1 MLAFLGPQRK
11 KTKHFRERP
20 ITFPGRPFV
29 FQVVY
34 QLSNNSL
41 PLRRMPRNKNKNP
54 IGKPEFLPLFH
65 KTGIKSFHLR
75 SFTVDPY
82 VPEEVL
88 AHSRIIA
95 VDGIKQLTTSET
107 VLTEKSAG
115 NDPSYVSL
123 NKSKQMATEATYY
136 AILQWSLTYSLAYS

>member
-1 MLAFLGPQRK
+1 M
-11 KTKHFRERP
+11 
-20 ITFPGRPFV
+20 
-29 FQVVY
+29 
-34 QLSNNSL
+34 
-41 PLRRMPRNKNKNP
+41 
-54 IGKPEFLPLFH
+54 FH

>member
-1 MLAFLGPQRK
+1 
-11 KTKHFRERP
+11 
-20 ITFPGRPFV
+20 
-29 FQVVY
+29 
-34 QLSNNSL
+34 
-41 PLRRMPRNKNKNP
+41 MPRNKNP

-95 VDGIKQLTTSET
+95 VDGIKQLTTSKT
-107 VLTEKSAG
+107 ILTGKSAG
-115 NDPSYVSL
+115 NDPSFVSL
-123 NKSKQMATEATYY
+123 NKSKQIAAEATYY
-136 AILQWSLTYSLAYS
+136 AILQWSLTYFLAYTSLHLLKSEYYWYSIWGEGGLLGIH